1 MTGPEKLV
9 LPRIFIAAAS
19 TTLMTQIVHLAQLH
33 GIDIIRGDKMIEPAA
48 HGRIDLLTLI
58 HEETPNRNT
67 IDAITALLAH
77 QGQESID
84 RMTHLTLKRLDIDGP
99 LAQLLSLPKDTGA
112 LEARRQ
118 EWRNNR
124 ARHDYR
130 PSKRMPRP

>member
-33 GIDIIRGDKMIEPAA
+33 GIDIIRGDEMIDTAS
-48 HGRIDLLTLI
+48 HGRIDLLNI
-58 HEETPNRNT
+58 FHEETPNRNT
-67 IDAITALLAH
+67 IDAIAALLAL
-77 QGQESID
+77 QGHESID
-84 RMTHLTLKRLDIDGP
+84 RMTRLTLKRLDMDVP

-112 LEARRQ
+112 REARRQ
-118 EWRNNR
+118 EWRTNR

-130 PSKRMPRP
+130 PSKHIPRP